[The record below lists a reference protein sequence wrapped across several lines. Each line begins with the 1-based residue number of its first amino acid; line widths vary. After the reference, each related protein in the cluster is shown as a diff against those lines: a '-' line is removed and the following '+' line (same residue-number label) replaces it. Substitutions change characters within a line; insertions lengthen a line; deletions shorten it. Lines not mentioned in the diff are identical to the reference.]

1 MGSGSAGA
9 DQVDVSVV
17 IPTYNRPAD
26 LRECLRSILDQI
38 ARPGEVLVVD
48 NSDAAAAETRR
59 VVEEVAPDFSTAG
72 ITLQYVDNRHSNSLT
87 SAKNAGIDRARGEI
101 VSFLDDDVMLD
112 RRYYE
117 VMLEAFRTH
126 PDALGVEGA
135 VIDGRAKP
143 PMRFELEQ
151 LLGRIFYLGFREAA
165 RCRVLPSLAVTY
177 PLTDAV
183 VTCEWLSG
191 AAAYRRRIFEEFR
204 PDEKLRKYADNE
216 DLDLSY
222 RIFRKYPRA
231 LLFVGRAKY
240 HHKGSAAGR
249 VTGRDRVYMQEVY
262 RLYLFFKH
270 IDVSVGTIL
279 IYLWSRL
286 GRLIYLLGRS
296 AARQSAADLREAGYL
311 PGAWIICLRHL
322 PEIRAGD
329 LKFFD
334 RFLA

>member
-1 MGSGSAGA
+1 MSRHAGA
-9 DQVDVSVV
+9 AQVDVSVV

-26 LRECLRSILDQI
+26 LRECLRSILAQTVRV
-38 ARPGEVLVVD
+38 AEVLVVD
-48 NSDAAAAETRR
+48 NSDAAAEETRR
-59 VVEEVAPDFSTAG
+59 VVEGMDQEFSAG
-72 ITLQYVDNRHSNSLT
+72 GIALRYVDNRHSNSLT

-101 VSFLDDDVMLD
+101 VSFLDDDVVVD

-117 VMLEAFRTH
+117 VMVETFRAH

-135 VIDGRAKP
+135 VMDDRAKP
-143 PMRFELEQ
+143 PLRFVLEQ

-177 PLTDAV
+177 PLTDEV

-191 AAAYRRRIFEEFR
+191 AAAYRRRIFAEFR
-204 PDEKLRKYADNE
+204 PDQKLRKYADNE

-231 LLFVGRAKY
+231 LLFAGRAKY
-240 HHKGSAAGR
+240 HHEGSAEGR

-270 IDVSVGTIL
+270 IEVTVGTIL
-279 IYLWSRL
+279 IYVWSRL

-296 AARQSAADLREAGYL
+296 AARRSAADLREAGHL
-311 PGAWIICLRHL
+311 PGAWLLCLRHL

-329 LKFFD
+329 LRFFD
-334 RFLA
+334 RFLV